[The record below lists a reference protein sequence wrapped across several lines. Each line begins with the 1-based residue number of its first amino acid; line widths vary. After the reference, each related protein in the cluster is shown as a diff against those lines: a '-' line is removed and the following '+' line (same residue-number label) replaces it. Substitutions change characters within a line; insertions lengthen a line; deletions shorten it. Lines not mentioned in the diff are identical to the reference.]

1 MKFWRSTSFRT
12 TPQSHGLTPVRRFA
26 PGLAAG
32 VVWLVVGVSAG
43 YWLLNWLGR
52 GAVVELPAQAPARI
66 DINSAHVALALG
78 GVAAGADASAPIA
91 VGNPAW
97 QLLGVVGTSDGQG
110 AALLVNNNQRPRPVR
125 VGQAV
130 GDSGL
135 VLQAI
140 EGRTVRLGPQF
151 SGPSTV
157 QLSLPEPS
165 AAAAA
170 GPVGLP

>member
-1 MKFWRSTSFRT
+1 MKSKSSVSART
-12 TPQSHGLTPVRRFA
+12 PAKKLGSAPVQRFA

-32 VVWLVVGVSAG
+32 LVWLVVGVSAG

-97 QLLGVVGTSDGQG
+97 QLLGVVGASDGQG
-110 AALLVNNNQRPRPVR
+110 AALLVNNDQRPRPVR

-165 AAAAA
+165 AAATA